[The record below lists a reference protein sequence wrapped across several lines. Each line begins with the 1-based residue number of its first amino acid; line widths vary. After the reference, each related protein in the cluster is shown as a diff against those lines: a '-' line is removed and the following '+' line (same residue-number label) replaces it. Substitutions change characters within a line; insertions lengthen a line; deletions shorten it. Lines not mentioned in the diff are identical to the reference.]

1 MEKNLYID
9 ASHPNETRIVL
20 KSNLAIEEYEFE
32 DKNNLNFK
40 NNIYLGTISRV
51 EPSLQA
57 AFVNFGRDRHG
68 FLAFNDIQSDY
79 YQIPSEDKE
88 KLKVAEEKIREDLK
102 NENIESTQENTH
114 QNLSE
119 EQNDKIE
126 EVNNG
131 AGVKNNEIKK
141 KEYREEIKSS
151 FGIKRYKIQEVIKPG
166 QVILIQVIKEERGQK
181 GAALTTFISLAG
193 KYMVLMPNTSKGGG
207 ISRKIFN
214 SSDRNKI
221 RSILNQI
228 EIPKRMGVI
237 VRTAGAN
244 KTKNEIEKDFL
255 STIKTWDE
263 IKDKAL
269 DSNAPSLVYEE
280 GDIIK
285 RTLRDT
291 YDNDTK
297 YVYIDGNE
305 AYQKAKKFMKELMPK
320 NVKNI
325 KKYRGKIPL
334 FHDAKIEK
342 ELNNIFEPVV
352 KLKSGG
358 YLVINPTEAL
368 VSIDINSGQSTK
380 QINIEKTALNT
391 NLEAAEAIA
400 HQIKLRDLSGLIV
413 IDFIDMMNFYNRR
426 TVEKKMRECIRK
438 DRARI
443 QIGRISN
450 FGLLEM
456 TRQRLREGS
465 VKWETQLSLGSFSQ
479 KILKKIQHL
488 AFTDKVKIIKSYV
501 PEKVKLFIEKNLSEE
516 LKYFQKKY
524 LFKIEILS
532 DERLIIPEYKIDLL
546 NKSKKIINSMENI
559 DKIIEIKKINK
570 VSLKNKNIEKK
581 LLSKDAK
588 KPLKK
593 GKKEIKKIKNKKK
606 LRTLWIRRK
615 KKS

>member
-1 MEKNLYID
+1 MEKNLYVD
-9 ASHPNETRIVL
+9 ASRPNQTRIVL
-20 KSNLAIEEYEFE
+20 KSDDSIEEYEFE

-57 AFVNFGRDRHG
+57 AFVNFGRERHG

-88 KLKVAEEKIREDLK
+88 RLRIAEEEIRENLKDK
-102 NENIESTQENTH
+102 NENIQQENSNDEALS
-114 QNLSE
+114 NL
-119 EQNDKIE
+119 NDVNNDTNKE
-126 EVNNG
+126 EVDNT
-131 AGVKNNEIKK
+131 KNNEVK
-141 KEYREEIKSS
+141 KEKYREEIKSS
-151 FGIKRYKIQEVIKPG
+151 YGIKRYKIQEVIKPG

-193 KYMVLMPNTSKGGG
+193 KYIVLMPNTPKGGG

-214 SSDRNKI
+214 SSDRQKI
-221 RSILNQI
+221 RSILEEI
-228 EIPKRMGVI
+228 EIPKSMGVI

-244 KTKNEIEKDFL
+244 KTKNEIDKDFQN
-255 STIKTWDE
+255 TIKTWEE

-297 YVYIDGNE
+297 NIYVEGNE

-334 FHDAKIEK
+334 FHFANIEK
-342 ELNNIFEPVV
+342 ELNNIYEPTV

-380 QINIEKTALNT
+380 QTNIEKTALNT
-391 NLEAAEAIA
+391 NLEAAEEIA

-413 IDFIDMMNFYNRR
+413 VDFIDMMNFYNRR
-426 TVEKKMRECIRK
+426 NVEKKMRESIRK

-465 VKWETQLSLGSFSQ
+465 ISWETQLSLGSFSQ
-479 KILKKIQHL
+479 KILKKIQNL
-488 AFTDKVKIIKSYV
+488 AFTDKVKIIKTYV
-501 PEKVKLFIEKNLSEE
+501 PEKVKIFIEKNLLDE
-516 LKYFQKKY
+516 LKFFQKKY
-524 LFKIEILS
+524 LFKIEIYPN
-532 DERLIIPEYKIDLL
+532 EKLIIPEYKIELL
-546 NKSKKIINSMENI
+546 NKSKKMI
-559 DKIIEIKKINK
+559 DKIENINEIQITTKLTDNKI
-570 VSLKNKNIEKK
+570 
-581 LLSKDAK
+581 
-588 KPLKK
+588 KP
-593 GKKEIKKIKNKKK
+593 KKESKKVKKETKKVKTKKK
-606 LRTLWIRRK
+606 LRTLWVRRK
-615 KKS
+615 KN

>member
-1 MEKNLYID
+1 MEKNLYVD
-9 ASHPNETRIVL
+9 ASRPNQTRIVL
-20 KSNLAIEEYEFE
+20 KSNDSIEEYEFE

-57 AFVNFGRDRHG
+57 AFVNFGRERHG

-88 KLKVAEEKIREDLK
+88 RLRIAEEEIRENLKDK
-102 NENIESTQENTH
+102 NENIQQENFNDESLI
-114 QNLSE
+114 NLNDTNKE
-119 EQNDKIE
+119 ET
-126 EVNNG
+126 NNI
-131 AGVKNNEIKK
+131 KNNEVKK

-151 FGIKRYKIQEVIKPG
+151 YGIKRYKIQEVIKPG

-193 KYMVLMPNTSKGGG
+193 KYIVLMPNTPKGGG

-214 SSDRNKI
+214 SSDRQKI
-221 RSILNQI
+221 RNILDEI
-228 EIPKRMGVI
+228 EIPKSMGVI
-237 VRTAGAN
+237 IRTAGAN
-244 KTKNEIEKDFL
+244 KTKNEIDKDFQN
-255 STIKTWDE
+255 TIKTWEE

-297 YVYIDGNE
+297 NIYIEGNE

-334 FHDAKIEK
+334 FHFANIEK
-342 ELNNIFEPVV
+342 ELNNIYEPTV

-380 QINIEKTALNT
+380 QTNIEKTALNT
-391 NLEAAEAIA
+391 NLEAAEEIA

-413 IDFIDMMNFYNRR
+413 VDFIDMMNFYNRR
-426 TVEKKMRECIRK
+426 NVEKKMRESIRK

-465 VKWETQLSLGSFSQ
+465 IRWETQLSLESFSQ
-479 KILKKIQHL
+479 KILKKIQNL
-488 AFTDKVKIIKSYV
+488 AFTDKVKIIKTYV
-501 PEKVKLFIEKNLSEE
+501 PEKVKIFIEKNLLEE
-516 LKYFQKKY
+516 LKFFQKKY
-524 LFKIEILS
+524 LFKIEIYA
-532 DERLIIPEYKIDLL
+532 DEKLIIPEYKIELL
-546 NKSKKIINSMENI
+546 NKSKKVVNKVENI
-559 DKIIEIKKINK
+559 NEIQIAA
-570 VSLKNKNIEKK
+570 K
-581 LLSKDAK
+581 LTD
-588 KPLKK
+588 
-593 GKKEIKKIKNKKK
+593 KKIKTKKDSKKVKKETKKIKAKKK
-606 LRTLWIRRK
+606 LRTLWVRRK
-615 KKS
+615 KN

>member
-20 KSNLAIEEYEFE
+20 KSNNSIEEYEFE

-40 NNIYLGTISRV
+40 NNIYLATVSRV

-57 AFVNFGRDRHG
+57 AFVNFGRERHG

-88 KLKVAEEKIREDLK
+88 KLRIAEEKIRENLK
-102 NENIESTQENTH
+102 DKASEIIQESNQSETTQETNGEKVKDE
-114 QNLSE
+114 NLGE
-119 EQNDKIE
+119 N
-126 EVNNG
+126 
-131 AGVKNNEIKK
+131 KK
-141 KEYREEIKSS
+141 KDYREEVKTS
-151 FGIKRYKIQEVIKPG
+151 FGIKRYRIQEVIKPG

-193 KYMVLMPNTSKGGG
+193 KYMVLMPNTPKGGG
-207 ISRKIFN
+207 ISRKIYN
-214 SSDRNKI
+214 SSDRQKI
-221 RSILNQI
+221 RNILNEI
-228 EIPKRMGVI
+228 DIPKIMGVI
-237 VRTAGAN
+237 VRTAGAS
-244 KTKNEIEKDFL
+244 KTKNEIEKDFQNTL
-255 STIKTWDE
+255 KTWEE
-263 IKDKAL
+263 IKDNAL
-269 DSNAPSLVYEE
+269 GSSAPSLVYEE

-291 YDNDTK
+291 YDNETK
-297 YVYIDGNE
+297 NVYVEGNE

-334 FHDAKIEK
+334 FHDANIEK
-342 ELNNIFEPVV
+342 DLNNIYEPTV

-391 NLEAAEAIA
+391 NLEAAEEIA
-400 HQIKLRDLSGLIV
+400 RQIKLRDLSGLIV

-426 TVEKKMRECIRK
+426 MVEKKMRESIRK

-465 VKWETQLSLGSFSQ
+465 IKWETQLSLDSFSQ
-479 KILKKIQHL
+479 KIIKKIQHV
-488 AFTDKVKIIKSYV
+488 AFTDKVKVIKAHV
-501 PEKVKLFIEKNLSEE
+501 PEKVKLFIEKNLLEE
-516 LKYFQKKY
+516 TKYFQKKY
-524 LFKIEILS
+524 SYKIEILANNQ
-532 DERLIIPEYKIDLL
+532 LIIPEYKIDLL
-546 NKSKKIINSMENI
+546 NKTKKIISTIENI
-559 DKIIEIKKINK
+559 INIVEVKRTKKKINK
-570 VSLKNKNIEKK
+570 EPVKEKK
-581 LLSKDAK
+581 R
-588 KPLKK
+588 LK
-593 GKKEIKKIKNKKK
+593 KNKKEVK
-606 LRTLWIRRK
+606 KVKTKKKFRTLWVRRK
-615 KKS
+615 KKV

>member
-1 MEKNLYID
+1 MDKNLYID

-20 KSNLAIEEYEFE
+20 KSNDSIEEYEFE

-40 NNIYLGTISRV
+40 NNIYLATISRV

-57 AFVNFGRDRHG
+57 AFVNFGRERHG

-79 YQIPSEDKE
+79 YQLPSEDKE
-88 KLKVAEEKIREDLK
+88 KIRIAEEKIREELKDKPIETNQDSLQTENISEDK
-102 NENIESTQENTH
+102 NEK
-114 QNLSE
+114 
-119 EQNDKIE
+119 ND
-126 EVNNG
+126 
-131 AGVKNNEIKK
+131 NNENHAVKDNNK
-141 KEYREEIKSS
+141 QEYRDKVKSS
-151 FGIKRYKIQEVIKPG
+151 FGIRRYKIQEVIKPG

-193 KYMVLMPNTSKGGG
+193 KYMVLMPNTPKGGG

-214 SSDRNKI
+214 SSDRQKI
-221 RSILNQI
+221 RNILNEI
-228 EIPKRMGVI
+228 EIPKSMGVI

-244 KTKNEIEKDFL
+244 KTKNEIEKDFQNTL
-255 STIKTWDE
+255 KTWEE

-269 DSNAPSLVYEE
+269 ESNAPSLVYEE

-297 YVYIDGNE
+297 NVYVEGNE

-334 FHDAKIEK
+334 FHDANIEK
-342 ELNNIFEPVV
+342 ELNNIYEPTV

-380 QINIEKTALNT
+380 QMNIEKTALNT
-391 NLEAAEAIA
+391 NLEAAEEIA

-426 TVEKKMRECIRK
+426 IVEKK
-438 DRARI
+438 
-443 QIGRISN
+443 
-450 FGLLEM
+450 
-456 TRQRLREGS
+456 
-465 VKWETQLSLGSFSQ
+465 
-479 KILKKIQHL
+479 
-488 AFTDKVKIIKSYV
+488 
-501 PEKVKLFIEKNLSEE
+501 
-516 LKYFQKKY
+516 
-524 LFKIEILS
+524 
-532 DERLIIPEYKIDLL
+532 
-546 NKSKKIINSMENI
+546 
-559 DKIIEIKKINK
+559 
-570 VSLKNKNIEKK
+570 
-581 LLSKDAK
+581 
-588 KPLKK
+588 
-593 GKKEIKKIKNKKK
+593 
-606 LRTLWIRRK
+606 
-615 KKS
+615 